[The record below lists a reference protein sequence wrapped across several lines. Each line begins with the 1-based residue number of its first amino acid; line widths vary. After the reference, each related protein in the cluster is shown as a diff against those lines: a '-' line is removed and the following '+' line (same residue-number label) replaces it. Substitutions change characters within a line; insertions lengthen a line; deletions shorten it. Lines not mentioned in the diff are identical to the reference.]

1 MRLWSDTFRDGGV
14 LPAKYAFA
22 EIDPASRNLHLAR
35 DEVPNGDPALAI
47 TLKK

>member
-14 LPAKYAFA
+14 LPAGDAFA
-22 EIDPASRNLHLAR
+22 EIDPGSRSLHPAR
-35 DEVPNGDPALAI
+35 DERPNGYPALAL